1 MVRCSAKSGE
11 LKGESVCWCAC
22 VYVCLCVCAC
32 ALVEAGYSVCV
43 CMCVLWFRRGG
54 CSYSF
59 SDQQQGQRAV
69 PRSEGIDKM
78 AAIIIALAIYPMLIQ
93 LISSRHLA

>member
-1 MVRCSAKSGE
+1 
-11 LKGESVCWCAC
+11 
-22 VYVCLCVCAC
+22 
-32 ALVEAGYSVCV
+32 
-43 CMCVLWFRRGG
+43 
-54 CSYSF
+54 
-59 SDQQQGQRAV
+59 V